1 MSLISSMPLEEVLI
15 DVNKVNIPDEGLGN
29 FRFGYTQETVSFNWS
44 CILWN
49 LLPLVGQILFLF
61 HVITYLWTKSHAN
74 RILLYE
80 HGFIKQV
87 VDMKGRVK
95 KESVYD
101 FYKINGV
108 KYSKTRQYQNIYGI
122 QRYNCTAVSLHI
134 LGSDNAEELIIKGSY
149 RNENELD
156 NQYNF
161 VGYACNSIRST
172 WLQFAID
179 KFNKEISTVGYG
191 TFVSK
196 SGRVLVGKEFIQVND
211 QVVSPGFKYS
221 FDSGYLYLYPNDEEG
236 SHFKKKSKSVNI
248 NVVEMYN
255 SDVFLMAMQQFFGIS
270 C

>member
-1 MSLISSMPLEEVLI
+1 M
-15 DVNKVNIPDEGLGN
+15 
-29 FRFGYTQETVSFNWS
+29 RTNW
-44 CILWN
+44 I
-49 LLPLVGQILFLF
+49 
-61 HVITYLWTKSHAN
+61 
-74 RILLYE
+74 
-80 HGFIKQV
+80 
-87 VDMKGRVK
+87 
-95 KESVYD
+95 
-101 FYKINGV
+101 IN
-108 KYSKTRQYQNIYGI
+108 TI
-122 QRYNCTAVSLHI
+122 
-134 LGSDNAEELIIKGSY
+134 
-149 RNENELD
+149 
-156 NQYNF
+156 F

-255 SDVFLMAMQQFFGIS
+255 SDVFLMAMQQFFGVS
-270 C
+270 